1 MYVCFYVCMYVI
13 CLRYVRTY
21 VCRVGVPRPALCVV
35 QVSSLRGGY
44 EIIVS
49 LTTAMVRTRAFVQR
63 VQQVLKACMYVYVC
77 MCIYILFICDV
88 FIAFATMYVYVY

>member
-1 MYVCFYVCMYVI
+1 MYECMYVCMYVCVI
-13 CLRYVRTY
+13 CMYVCMY

-63 VQQVLKACMYVYVC
+63 VQQVLKACMYVCVCMYVC
-77 MCIYILFICDV
+77 M
-88 FIAFATMYVYVY
+88 YVWQ